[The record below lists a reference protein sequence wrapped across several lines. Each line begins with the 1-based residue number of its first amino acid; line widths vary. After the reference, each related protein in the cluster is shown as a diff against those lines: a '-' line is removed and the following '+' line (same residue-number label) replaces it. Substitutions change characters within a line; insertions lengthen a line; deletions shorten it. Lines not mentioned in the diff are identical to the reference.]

1 MVKEDYDK
9 ALSTL
14 DTVLRINGQHVPSLI
29 LSASILYE
37 QKNTE
42 QAILYLQAAK
52 EILEVNKL
60 DSGETYDNIVKSL
73 EQLGAT
79 EEDLE
84 KVEEIEDQ
92 AEKIETTEE
101 IVEETPETE

>member
-60 DSGETYDNIVKSL
+60 DSSETYDNIVKSL

-79 EEDLE
+79 EQDTQL
-84 KVEEIEDQ
+84 VEEVEEE
-92 AEKIETTEE
+92 AENIDTTEE
-101 IVEETPETE
+101 TSEAN

>member
-9 ALSTL
+9 LFQLWILYFS
-14 DTVLRINGQHVPSLI
+14 INGQHVPSLI

-84 KVEEIEDQ
+84 KVEEIED
-92 AEKIETTEE
+92 
-101 IVEETPETE
+101 

>member
-14 DTVLRINGQHVPSLI
+14 DMVLRINGQHVPSLI

-37 QKNTE
+37 KKDTE
-42 QAILYLQAAK
+42 QAILYLKAAK

-60 DSGETYDNIVKSL
+60 DTGETYDNIVKSL

-79 EEDLE
+79 QEDTE
-84 KVEEIEDQ
+84 KVEEVQKE
-92 AEKIETTEE
+92 AEKIEEGTASD
-101 IVEETPETE
+101 